1 MSLLQSLCLYY
12 NLYVLTSI
20 SNSLLQY
27 CCVIEIS
34 MSLSTISMRLMI
46 DKISNYTL
54 NSWALV
60 SINYS
65 DTTIAMIAIY
75 DFRVVLGLN
84 ICLQVKSRVLN
95 SGYRGLSVR
104 LATEV
109 TPRFKPM

>member
-1 MSLLQSLCLYY
+1 
-12 NLYVLTSI
+12 
-20 SNSLLQY
+20 
-27 CCVIEIS
+27 

-54 NSWALV
+54 NSWARV